1 MNCWNCKTELIW
13 GSDFDLDHENE
24 YYSMMTALHCPN
36 CECDVEVY
44 YPKENETMTEY
55 RPFVDRKHLMQHISA
70 LLDEIDFL
78 REQLQPHD
86 TGHIHTA
93 IGVLESRVDKLW
105 ESMKT

>member
-44 YPKENETMTEY
+44 YPKENDDGRTT
-55 RPFVDRKHLMQHISA
+55 S
-70 LLDEIDFL
+70 
-78 REQLQPHD
+78 
-86 TGHIHTA
+86 
-93 IGVLESRVDKLW
+93 
-105 ESMKT
+105 